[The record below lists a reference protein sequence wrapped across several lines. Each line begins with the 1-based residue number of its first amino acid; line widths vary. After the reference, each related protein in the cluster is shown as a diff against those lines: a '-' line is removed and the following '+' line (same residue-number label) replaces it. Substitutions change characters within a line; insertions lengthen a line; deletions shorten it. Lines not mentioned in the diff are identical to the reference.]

1 MAAVLIIL
9 FLVFFLMPGTLES
22 YLYEYIEKDL
32 ARLAEL
38 KHGTP
43 GAADVSVAL
52 KIMIILG
59 VLWGY
64 FFILMLWVALVA
76 GKMWRAPQWPLPGTL
91 VIYDTRIQRGVR
103 LKAKALLL
111 MIIPLIMIA
120 VVSRPVIHM
129 AFNAWEIYTVS
140 YAELK
145 KQQATRSV
153 P

>member
-1 MAAVLIIL
+1 
-9 FLVFFLMPGTLES
+9 MPGTLES

-52 KIMIILG
+52 KIMIILA

-64 FFILMLWVALVA
+64 FFVLMLWVALVA
-76 GKMWRAPQWPLPGTL
+76 GKMWRAPQWPLPGAL
-91 VIYDTRIQRGVR
+91 VMYDTKVRRGPRLR
-103 LKAKALLL
+103 LKALAL

-120 VVSRPVIHM
+120 VVTKPVINM
-129 AFNAWEIYTVS
+129 AFSAWELYTVS

-145 KQQATRSV
+145 KQQVANGLQ
-153 P
+153 